1 MQVTWQLKKK
11 KKRKKEQYRILQF
24 FNVRKE
30 TLQTFLHP
38 LNLEY
43 FWTKCKGIV
52 NYFLGYGNWKV
63 EFSGRMSSGKTRWG
77 GGRHPW
83 RVSQAKNL
91 RPRDNGRRIHDRFTT
106 IFDDSLSLSLPPP
119 LSRGGKYEHLSWLT
133 RFREKPWENR
143 QLTLRN
149 REIDSRPRL
158 SCSLVFRFFR
168 SFIIEYVDPREKID
182 IRICLSLSFSP
193 LRWCEFCHIEFHCFH
208 LFLFVQ
214 FNLIGSSGRIESL
227 KCSKRAESEK
237 KTVYLINKIRIIH
250 L

>member
-1 MQVTWQLKKK
+1 
-11 KKRKKEQYRILQF
+11 
-24 FNVRKE
+24 
-30 TLQTFLHP
+30 
-38 LNLEY
+38 
-43 FWTKCKGIV
+43 
-52 NYFLGYGNWKV
+52 
-63 EFSGRMSSGKTRWG
+63 MSSGKTRWG
-77 GGRHPW
+77 GGGHPW

-91 RPRDNGRRIHDRFTT
+91 RSRDNGRRIHDRFTT
-106 IFDDSLSLSLPPP
+106 IFDDSLSLPSP

-133 RFREKPWENR
+133 RFLEKPWENR

-182 IRICLSLSFSP
+182 IRICLSLSFS
-193 LRWCEFCHIEFHCFH
+193 LSDGASFLVEFHCFH

-214 FNLIGSSGRIESL
+214 FNLIGSSGRIEFL

>member
-1 MQVTWQLKKK
+1 M
-11 KKRKKEQYRILQF
+11 
-24 FNVRKE
+24 
-30 TLQTFLHP
+30 
-38 LNLEY
+38 
-43 FWTKCKGIV
+43 
-52 NYFLGYGNWKV
+52 
-63 EFSGRMSSGKTRWG
+63 G
-77 GGRHPW
+77 GG
-83 RVSQAKNL
+83 
-91 RPRDNGRRIHDRFTT
+91 FTT
-106 IFDDSLSLSLPPP
+106 DLPRFSTILSLSLFP

-182 IRICLSLSFSP
+182 IRICLSLSFFPSQTVP
-193 LRWCEFCHIEFHCFH
+193 VFSLNFIVFICFY
-208 LFLFVQ
+208 LYQSVR
-214 FNLIGSSGRIESL
+214 FNLIGSSGRIEFL

-237 KTVYLINKIRIIH
+237 KTVYLIKKIRIIH